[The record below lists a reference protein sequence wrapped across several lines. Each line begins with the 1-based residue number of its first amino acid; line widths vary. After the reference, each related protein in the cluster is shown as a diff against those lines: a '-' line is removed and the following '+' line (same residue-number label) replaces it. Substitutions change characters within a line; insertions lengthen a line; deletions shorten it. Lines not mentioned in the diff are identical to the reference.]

1 MADFELAPSLL
12 AADFGYLMRDIKSV
26 EGSVE
31 YLHFDVMDGH
41 YVENISFGLPVI
53 DSLRRHTDLKFYTHL
68 MITNPE
74 SFIKAFADA
83 GSDIITF
90 HVECSDDPMALI
102 DEIHSYGCKA
112 GVAIHPDTPI
122 EKILPFAD
130 KCELLLV
137 MTVRPGFGGQE
148 FMPESLDRIR
158 AVRKAIDD
166 AGSSAWLSV
175 DGGINKN
182 TIKTV
187 YDAGARMF
195 VTGSSVFGQEDPG
208 KACAELSS
216 CITT

>member
-12 AADFGYLMRDIKSV
+12 AADFGYLMRDINAV
-26 EGSVE
+26 EGSVK

-41 YVENISFGLPVI
+41 YVDNISFGLPVI
-53 DSLRRHTDLKFYTHL
+53 QSIRKYTVLKFYTHL

-74 SFIKAFADA
+74 KYIKAFADA

-90 HVECSDDPMALI
+90 HVECADDPTALI
-102 DEIHSYGCKA
+102 DEIHSYGCEA

-122 EKILPFAD
+122 DVILPFAD

-137 MTVRPGFGGQE
+137 MTVRPGFGGQD
-148 FMPESLDRIR
+148 FMPESLSRIKT
-158 AVRKAIDD
+158 VRKAIDE

-175 DGGINKN
+175 DGGINKD

-187 YDAGARMF
+187 YDAGASMF
-195 VTGSSVFGQEDPG
+195 VTGSAVFGAEDPA
-208 KACAELSS
+208 KACCELSS
-216 CITT
+216 CITA

>member
-12 AADFGYLMRDIKSV
+12 AADFGYLMRDITAVEDSV
-26 EGSVE
+26 S

-41 YVENISFGLPVI
+41 YVDNISFGLPVI
-53 DSLRRHTDLKFYTHL
+53 NSIRKQTDLKFYTHL

-74 SFIKAFADA
+74 KFIKAFAEA

-90 HVECSDDPMALI
+90 HVECSEDPLALI
-102 DEIHSYGCKA
+102 DKIHALGCKA

-137 MTVRPGFGGQE
+137 MTVRPGFGGQD
-148 FMPESLDRIR
+148 FMPDSLERIA
-158 AVRKAIDD
+158 AVRKALDD
-166 AGSSAWLSV
+166 CGSSAWLSV
-175 DGGINKN
+175 DGGINAE

-195 VTGSSVFGQEDPG
+195 VTGSAVFGQKDPG
-208 KACAELSS
+208 KACADLSA

>member
-12 AADFGYLMRDIKSV
+12 AADFGYLMRDIDAVSDSV
-26 EGSVE
+26 K

-53 DSLRRHTDLKFYTHL
+53 KSIRKHTDLKFYTHL
-68 MITNPE
+68 MITNPGKYA
-74 SFIKAFADA
+74 KAFADA

-90 HVECSDDPMALI
+90 HVECSDDPIALI
-102 DEIHSYGCKA
+102 DEIHSYGCEA

-137 MTVRPGFGGQE
+137 MTVRPGFGGQD
-148 FMPESLDRIR
+148 FMPESLDRIA
-158 AVRKAIDD
+158 AVRKALDE

-175 DGGINKN
+175 DGGINAD

-195 VTGSSVFGQEDPG
+195 VTGSAVFAKEDPG
-208 KACAELSS
+208 KACSELAA
-216 CITT
+216 CITA

>member
-12 AADFGYLMRDIKSV
+12 AADFGYLMRDIDAVS
-26 EGSVE
+26 GSVK

-53 DSLRRHTDLKFYTHL
+53 KSIRKHTDLKFYTHL
-68 MITNPE
+68 MITNPDKYA
-74 SFIKAFADA
+74 KAFADA

-102 DEIHSYGCKA
+102 DEIHSYGCEA

-137 MTVRPGFGGQE
+137 MTVRPGFGGQD
-148 FMPESLDRIR
+148 FMPESLDRIA
-158 AVRKAIDD
+158 AVRKIIDENNAD
-166 AGSSAWLSV
+166 TIISV
-175 DGGINKN
+175 DGGINDETAPLVVK
-182 TIKTV
+182 
-187 YDAGARMF
+187 AGASYL
-195 VTGSSVFGQEDPG
+195 VAGSRVFSNSDHSSAVKELLS
-208 KACAELSS
+208 CALS
-216 CITT
+216 

>member
-1 MADFELAPSLL
+1 MADYELAPSLL
-12 AADFGYLMRDIKSV
+12 AADFGYLMRDINAV
-26 EGSVE
+26 EGSVK

-41 YVENISFGLPVI
+41 YVDNISFGLPVI
-53 DSLRRHTDLKFYTHL
+53 KSIRKYTDLKFYTHL

-74 SFIKAFADA
+74 KYIEAFAEA

-90 HVECSDDPMALI
+90 HIECSDDPLGLI
-102 DEIHSYGCKA
+102 DKIHALGCEA

-122 EKILPFAD
+122 ENIIPFAD

-137 MTVRPGFGGQE
+137 MTVRPGFGGQD
-148 FMPESLDRIR
+148 FMPESLDRIA
-158 AVRKAIDD
+158 AVRKAIDES
-166 AGSSAWLSV
+166 GSSAWLSV
-175 DGGINKN
+175 DGGINAD

-195 VTGSSVFGQEDPG
+195 VTGSAVFGHEDPAR
-208 KACAELSS
+208 ACAELGE